1 MTDPEELLGSPTYW
15 RASMMMPRFLF
26 LDARVI
32 AAFLLLVLHLRVWT
46 FAVLLATALVL
57 WLVERRGYRFP
68 NALRALRSAL
78 AGRTRPALPSAR
90 YRRKRDFGFEA
101 HPLTQ
106 HRMAKLEARLARST
120 QRREQASAAQQNVGP
135 TGRSATAPAPTP
147 T

>member
-1 MTDPEELLGSPTYW
+1 MTEPETLLGSPTYW

-46 FAVLLATALVL
+46 LAVLVVTALTL

-78 AGRTRPALPSAR
+78 AGRARPALPSAR
-90 YRRKRDFGFEA
+90 YRRMRDFGFET
-101 HPLTQ
+101 HPLTR
-106 HRMAKLEARLARST
+106 HRMLKLEERLERSKRQRLGSSARGQVARALPP
-120 QRREQASAAQQNVGP
+120 QAAPKAARP
-135 TGRSATAPAPTP
+135 
-147 T
+147 